1 MDEQQMQF
9 VDPEWQP
16 PDRNRQSV
24 IHLDPR
30 EQPQSFD
37 VSPEEHASQEIP
49 YRERGKLVPQR
60 RTGRKVW
67 FIVIPAL
74 ILILCLVLVSGLALS
89 FSSHSSVSPA
99 SVVVKPAQQGQTSF
113 GTLSETQVLPV
124 HNYVPTSSAD
134 SEPIIVISNDVGSVH
149 VHIGGRRDSVIVIA
163 TYHDDKGNFNGMSV
177 PSNEGG
183 PNNNTI
189 TIKANSDTRDSQSR
203 SIDLDITV
211 PFGSSTQLTEGSG
224 VVQIEGTSA
233 DTTQANAQV
242 TINSGSVEIS
252 GVEGSIGVQS
262 QSAPVVLRDLG
273 GSISATTVNG
283 SISAIKLSGL
293 MTFYSS
299 TGSIVA
305 NGVQWGGSIST
316 GGSGSITLSNA
327 TINQQTLLKTDTGD
341 INFQGTI
348 GSGANVQFESGSG
361 AITIAMPSS
370 AAFHLN
376 FSSISGT
383 LKNDFGSNNVGS
395 GQPAT
400 LQITTSSGP
409 TYIKKQ

>member
-16 PDRNRQSV
+16 PNYNRPGV
-24 IHLDPR
+24 INLDPR
-30 EQPQSFD
+30 ERPSSF
-37 VSPEEHASQEIP
+37 ETATGEYASQEIP

-60 RTGRKVW
+60 RTRRKVW

-74 ILILCLVLVSGLALS
+74 LLILCLVLVSGLALS
-89 FSSHSSVSPA
+89 FSSHSSVSPS
-99 SVVVKPAQQGQTSF
+99 SVLVKPAQQGQTSF

-124 HNYVPTSSAD
+124 HNYVPTSSGD
-134 SEPIIVISNDVGSVH
+134 NEPIVVISNDVGSVH
-149 VHIGGRRDSVIVIA
+149 VHIGGPRDSVIVVA
-163 TYHDDKGNFNGMSV
+163 TYHDDKGNFDGMSV
-177 PSNEGG
+177 PATESG

-189 TIKANSDTRDSQSR
+189 TIATNSDTRDSQSR

-224 VVQIEGTSA
+224 VVQIEGPSA

-273 GSISATTVNG
+273 GSISATTVNS

-293 MTFYSS
+293 VTLNSS

-305 NGVQWGGSIST
+305 NSVQWGGSIST

-327 TINQQTLLKTDTGD
+327 TINQQTLLKTDAGS

-348 GSGANVQFESGSG
+348 ESGANVQFESGSG
-361 AITIAMPSS
+361 AITIALPASS
-370 AAFHLN
+370 AFHLD

-400 LQITTSSGP
+400 LQITTSSGSI
-409 TYIKKQ
+409 YLKKQ